1 MEGGFGG
8 KSPITIEIITYIDSN
23 AVNCRLVSIAYQE
36 KRISKPEQYTLAQ
49 VKQIIVIQ
57 ATCVNDQINYV
68 KL

>member
-49 VKQIIVIQ
+49 VKQIIVI
-57 ATCVNDQINYV
+57 
-68 KL
+68 